1 MKNRLL
7 NCCAVALC
15 LAAVGPLPTFAAPDK
30 AGANEQAGDAF
41 KQQRREAAN
50 RKRRVIFNNDGDE
63 IVYECHAATVED
75 LLNAR
80 TTALAGTQVDSIF
93 YCTWSSAFSMFTHD
107 TKVRKV

>member
-1 MKNRLL
+1 MNKRRL
-7 NCCAVALC
+7 NCCVVALC
-15 LAAVGPLPTFAAPDK
+15 LAVIAPLEIFAAPEK
-30 AGANEQAGDAF
+30 TGATEPAGDAF

-80 TTALAGTQVDSIF
+80 STALAGTQVDSIC
-93 YCTWSSAFSMFTHD
+93 YCTWSSGFSMFTHD
-107 TKVRKV
+107 TKA